1 MPFPL
6 LCVENCELCFVLQ
19 MILKSSVNS
28 RCHPDLWQ
36 SERHE
41 EPDEDI
47 AQRAKKNYLTYFR
60 SHSIPQNIFTINL
73 TSEGSI

>member
-47 AQRAKKNYLTYFR
+47 AQPAKKVFDNLQIIFH
-60 SHSIPQNIFTINL
+60 HSKDFHN
-73 TSEGSI
+73 